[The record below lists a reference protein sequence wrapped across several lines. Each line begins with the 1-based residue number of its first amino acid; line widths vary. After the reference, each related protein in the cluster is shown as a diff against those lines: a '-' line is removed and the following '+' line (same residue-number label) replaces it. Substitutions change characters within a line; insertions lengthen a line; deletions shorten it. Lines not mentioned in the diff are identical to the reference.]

1 MANEAFTK
9 TWAIALASDDTFE
22 FETITDFYATVSSP
36 RPEIKRSSIII
47 DGMNGVIDTT
57 ELSGGVKYN
66 NRTVNLW
73 LITKSDTR
81 EADVD
86 SFISKYVDR
95 VVWLKNVTDG
105 YQYKGRLTLV
115 YDTEVG
121 FPRKLKFEMD
131 AEPFKYAT
139 FETNYW
145 ENTHLADVH
154 KLDFL
159 NMTKVG
165 GDLTASSH
173 RYDDEYVTI
182 FRGPA
187 GQYALYEFPVTQGN
201 YYIAEIETRAS
212 TVDILDAS
220 NNVYDHNGFTATGSK
235 IRIRIT
241 ADSNLPCSAK
251 VTLND
256 VSFFSV
262 QNDGVDVLAYYSTL
276 NPTGTSY
283 LFLNGKLIPLDY
295 TKTPKTSPDL
305 VIKHGENKLAF
316 VRFSLDAGTGRVILS
331 WREARV

>member
-22 FETITDFYATVSSP
+22 TITDFYATASSP
-36 RPEIKRSSIII
+36 RPEIKRSSISIE
-47 DGMNGVIDTT
+47 GMDGVIDTT

-73 LITKSDTR
+73 LITKSDTT

-115 YDTEVG
+115 FDTEVG
-121 FPRKLKFEMD
+121 SPRKLKFEMD
-131 AEPFKYAT
+131 AEPFKYAIGDT
-139 FETNYW
+139 VYGNY
-145 ENTHLADVH
+145 TSVADVH

-159 NMTKVG
+159 NEIKVSG
-165 GDLTASSH
+165 GLTASSH

-182 FRGPA
+182 FRGAA

-201 YYIAEIETRAS
+201 FYIAEIETRAA
-212 TVDILDAS
+212 TVEILDA
-220 NNVYDHNGFTATGSK
+220 NNNAYDPDGFTATGSK

-241 ADSNLPCSAK
+241 ADSNMPCSAK
-251 VTLND
+251 VTLNRI
-256 VSFFSV
+256 SFFSV
-262 QNDGVDVLAYYSTL
+262 QNDGVDVLAYYDTL
-276 NPTGTSY
+276 NPTGTSF

-305 VIKHGENKLAF
+305 VIKHGENKFAF
-316 VRFSLDAGTGRVILS
+316 VTFSIEEGAEKVFLS
-331 WREARV
+331 WREAHV

>member
-9 TWAIALASDDTFE
+9 TWAIALASDDT

-36 RPEIKRSSIII
+36 RPEIKRSSISIE
-47 DGMNGVIDTT
+47 GMDGVIDTT

-66 NRTVNLW
+66 NRAVNLW
-73 LITKSDTR
+73 LITKPNTTD
-81 EADVD
+81 ADVD
-86 SFISKYVDR
+86 NFVSTYVDR

-115 YDTEVG
+115 YDTEIG

-131 AEPFKYAT
+131 AEPFKYAIG
-139 FETNYW
+139 ETVYGNYTSVA
-145 ENTHLADVH
+145 NVH

-159 NMTKVG
+159 NMDKIG
-165 GDLTASSH
+165 GGLTASSH

-201 YYIAEIETRAS
+201 FYIAEIETRAAA
-212 TVDILDAS
+212 VEILDA
-220 NNVYDHNGFTATGSK
+220 NNNAYDPNGFTATGSK

-241 ADSNLPCSAK
+241 ADSNMPCTAK
-251 VTLND
+251 VTLNNI
-256 VSFFSV
+256 SFFSV
-262 QNDGVDVLAYYSTL
+262 QNDGVDVLAYYDTL

-283 LFLNGKLIPLDY
+283 LFLNGKLVPLDY

-316 VRFSLDAGTGRVILS
+316 VTFSAVEGTEKVFLS
-331 WREARV
+331 WRKAYV

>member
-22 FETITDFYATVSSP
+22 TITDFYATASSP
-36 RPEIKRSSIII
+36 RPEIKRSSISIE
-47 DGMNGVIDTT
+47 GMDGVIDTT

-73 LITKSDTR
+73 LITKSNTTD
-81 EADVD
+81 ANVD
-86 SFISKYVDR
+86 NFVSTYVDR

-121 FPRKLKFEMD
+121 SPRKLKFEMD
-131 AEPFKYAT
+131 AEPFKYAIG
-139 FETNYW
+139 ETGYGGYTYGVEVN
-145 ENTHLADVH
+145 

-159 NMTKVG
+159 NMDKIG
-165 GDLTASSH
+165 GGLTASSH

-187 GQYALYEFPVTQGN
+187 GQYALYEFSVTQGN
-201 YYIAEIETRAS
+201 FYIAEIEKRAA
-212 TVDILDAS
+212 TVEILDSS
-220 NNVYDHNGFTATGSK
+220 NNAYDLNGFAATGSK

-241 ADSNLPCSAK
+241 ANSNMPCSAK
-251 VTLND
+251 VTLNRI
-256 VSFFSV
+256 SFFSV
-262 QNDGVDVLAYYSTL
+262 QNDGVDVLAYYDTL

-305 VIKHGENKLAF
+305 VIKHGENKFAF
-316 VRFSLDAGTGRVILS
+316 VTFSAVEGTEKVFLS
-331 WREARV
+331 WRKAYV

>member
-22 FETITDFYATVSSP
+22 TITDFYVTASSP
-36 RPEIKRSSIII
+36 RPEIKRSSISIE
-47 DGMNGVIDTT
+47 GMDGVIDTT

-73 LITKSDTR
+73 LITKPNTTD
-81 EADVD
+81 ADVD
-86 SFISKYVDR
+86 GFISAYVDR

-115 YDTEVG
+115 FDTEVG

-131 AEPFKYAT
+131 AEPFKYAIG
-139 FETNYW
+139 ETVYGGYTYGVEVN
-145 ENTHLADVH
+145 

-159 NMTKVG
+159 NMIKIG
-165 GDLTASSH
+165 GGLTASSH

-182 FRGPA
+182 FRGSA

-201 YYIAEIETRAS
+201 YYIAEIETRAA
-212 TVDILDAS
+212 TVEILDAS
-220 NNVYDHNGFTATGSK
+220 NNVYDPDGFTATGSK
-235 IRIRIT
+235 IKIRIT
-241 ADSNLPCSAK
+241 ADSNMPCSAK
-251 VTLND
+251 VTLNNI
-256 VSFFSV
+256 SFFSV
-262 QNDGVDVLAYYSTL
+262 QNDGVDVLAYYDTL

-283 LFLNGKLIPLDY
+283 LFLNRKLIPLDY

-305 VIKHGENKLAF
+305 VIKHGENKFAF
-316 VRFSLDAGTGRVILS
+316 VTFSIEEGAEKVFLS
-331 WREARV
+331 WREAHV

>member
-9 TWAIALASDDTFE
+9 TWAIALASDDT

-36 RPEIKRSSIII
+36 RPEIKRSSISIE
-47 DGMNGVIDTT
+47 GMDGVIDTT

-86 SFISKYVDR
+86 SFISKYADR
-95 VVWLKNVTDG
+95 VVWLKNATDG

-131 AEPFKYAT
+131 AEPFKYAIGKT
-139 FETNYW
+139 AYFDYTY
-145 ENTHLADVH
+145 LADVH

-165 GDLTASSH
+165 GGLTASSH

-187 GQYALYEFPVTQGN
+187 GQYALYEFPVTQGKF
-201 YYIAEIETRAS
+201 YIAEIEKRAA
-212 TVDILDAS
+212 TVEILDAS
-220 NNVYDHNGFTATGSK
+220 NNVYDPNGFTATGSE

-241 ADSNLPCSAK
+241 AASNMPCSAK
-251 VTLND
+251 VTLNRIP
-256 VSFFSV
+256 FFSV
-262 QNDGVDVLAYYSTL
+262 QNDGVDVLAYYDTL

-305 VIKHGENKLAF
+305 VIKHGENKFAF
-316 VRFSLDAGTGRVILS
+316 VTFSAVEGTEKVFLS
-331 WREARV
+331 WRKAYV

>member
-22 FETITDFYATVSSP
+22 TITDFYVAASSP
-36 RPEIKRSSIII
+36 RPEIKRSSISIE
-47 DGMNGVIDTT
+47 GMDGVIDTM

-73 LITKSDTR
+73 LITKSNTTD
-81 EADVD
+81 ADVD
-86 SFISKYVDR
+86 SFVSAYADR

-105 YQYKGRLTLV
+105 YQYKGRLTLIS
-115 YDTEVG
+115 DTEVG
-121 FPRKLKFEMD
+121 FPRKLKFEID
-131 AEPFKYAT
+131 AEPFKYAIG
-139 FETNYW
+139 ETVYGGYTYGV
-145 ENTHLADVH
+145 EVS

-159 NMTKVG
+159 NMIKIG
-165 GDLTASSH
+165 GGLTASSH

-201 YYIAEIETRAS
+201 FYIAEIETRAA
-212 TVDILDAS
+212 TVEILDAS
-220 NNVYDHNGFTATGSK
+220 NNAYDPNGFTATGSK
-235 IRIRIT
+235 IKIRIT
-241 ADSNLPCSAK
+241 AESNMPCSAK
-251 VTLND
+251 VTLNKI
-256 VSFFSV
+256 SFFSV
-262 QNDGVDVLAYYSTL
+262 QNDGLDVLAYYDTL

-305 VIKHGENKLAF
+305 VIKHGENKFAF
-316 VRFSLDAGTGRVILS
+316 VTFSAVEGTEKVFLS
-331 WREARV
+331 WRKAYV

>member
-9 TWAIALASDDTFE
+9 TWAIALASDDT

-36 RPEIKRSSIII
+36 RPEIKRSSISVE
-47 DGMNGVIDTT
+47 GMDGVIDTT

-73 LITKSDTR
+73 LITKSNTTD
-81 EADVD
+81 ADVD
-86 SFISKYVDR
+86 GFISKYVDR

-131 AEPFKYAT
+131 AEPFKYAIGDT
-139 FETNYW
+139 VYGNY
-145 ENTHLADVH
+145 TYGVDVS

-159 NMTKVG
+159 NMIKTG
-165 GDLTASSH
+165 GGLTASSH

-182 FRGPA
+182 FRGAA
-187 GQYALYEFPVTQGN
+187 GQYALYEFSATQGN
-201 YYIAEIETRAS
+201 FYIAEIETRAA
-212 TVDILDAS
+212 TVEILDAS
-220 NNVYDHNGFTATGSK
+220 NNAYDPNGFTATGSE

-241 ADSNLPCSAK
+241 ANSNMPCSAK
-251 VTLND
+251 VTLNRI
-256 VSFFSV
+256 SFFSV
-262 QNDGVDVLAYYSTL
+262 QNDGVDVLAYYDTL

-305 VIKHGENKLAF
+305 VIKHGENKFAF
-316 VRFSLDAGTGRVILS
+316 VHFSPVTATEKVFLS
-331 WREARV
+331 WRKAHV

>member
-1 MANEAFTK
+1 MANEAFMK

-22 FETITDFYATVSSP
+22 TITDFYATASSP
-36 RPEIKRSSIII
+36 RPEIKRSSISIE
-47 DGMNGVIDTT
+47 GMDGVIDTT

-73 LITKSDTR
+73 LITKSNTTD
-81 EADVD
+81 ANVD
-86 SFISKYVDR
+86 NFVSTYVDR

-121 FPRKLKFEMD
+121 SPRKLKFEMD
-131 AEPFKYAT
+131 AEPFKYAIG
-139 FETNYW
+139 ETVYGGYTYGVEVN
-145 ENTHLADVH
+145 

-159 NMTKVG
+159 NMIKIG
-165 GDLTASSH
+165 GGLTASSH

-187 GQYALYEFPVTQGN
+187 GQYALYEFPVTQGDF
-201 YYIAEIETRAS
+201 YIAEIEKRAA
-212 TVDILDAS
+212 TVEILDAS
-220 NNVYDHNGFTATGSK
+220 NNAYDPDGFTATGSK

-241 ADSNLPCSAK
+241 ADSNMPCSAK
-251 VTLND
+251 VTLNRI
-256 VSFFSV
+256 SFFSV
-262 QNDGVDVLAYYSTL
+262 QNDGVDVLAYYDTL

-283 LFLNGKLIPLDY
+283 LFLNGKLILLDY
-295 TKTPKTSPDL
+295 TKTPKTAPDL

-316 VRFSLDAGTGRVILS
+316 VTFSAVEGTEKVFLS
-331 WREARV
+331 WRKAYV

>member
-9 TWAIALASDDTFE
+9 TWAIALASDGTFG
-22 FETITDFYATVSSP
+22 TITDFYATASSP
-36 RPEIKRSSIII
+36 RPEIKRSSISIE
-47 DGMNGVIDTT
+47 GMNGVIDTT

-73 LITKSDTR
+73 LVTKSNTTD
-81 EADVD
+81 ADVD
-86 SFISKYVDR
+86 GFVSKYVDR

-131 AEPFKYAT
+131 AEPFKYAIG
-139 FETNYW
+139 ETVYGNY
-145 ENTHLADVH
+145 TSVAGVH

-159 NMTKVG
+159 NMDKIG
-165 GDLTASSH
+165 GGLTASSH

-201 YYIAEIETRAS
+201 FYIAEIETRAAA
-212 TVDILDAS
+212 VEILDA
-220 NNVYDHNGFTATGSK
+220 NNNAYDPNGFTATGSK

-241 ADSNLPCSAK
+241 AESNMPCTAK
-251 VTLND
+251 VTLNNI
-256 VSFFSV
+256 SFFSV
-262 QNDGVDVLAYYSTL
+262 QNDGVDVLAYYDTL

-316 VRFSLDAGTGRVILS
+316 VTFSAVEGTEKVFLS
-331 WREARV
+331 WRKAYV